1 MLRQCF
7 NPACRALITECNG
20 FAVAWDIL
28 EFLDGNIP
36 AEKVRELCGRC
47 VLVFVPGSN
56 AWVELLEQ
64 APR

>member
-1 MLRQCF
+1 MPRQCF
-7 NPACRALITECNG
+7 NPACGALITECNG
-20 FAVAWDIL
+20 FAVARDVL
-28 EFLDGNIP
+28 QFLDGSIP

-56 AWVELLEQ
+56 EWVGLLEN